1 MCKTTKVKKTVLKEK
16 ISILG
21 CGWLGKPLAITL
33 MKQGFAIK
41 GSTTSE
47 AKLSEFKEIGIT
59 PFLIRIDY
67 LTHNIS
73 AFLDSEILIVALP
86 SKDIEG
92 FKNLICHVE
101 KSAIKKVIF
110 ISSTSVYGNSEEV
123 VTEESK
129 TLPSALTTIEML
141 FKNSTHFE
149 TNIIRFAGL
158 FGYNRKPGNFF
169 KTGRKIPNPDG
180 FVNMIHQNDCIQL
193 IEKIIE
199 KNAWNQIFN
208 GCADTHPTRRDFYTK
223 CAFDIGLE
231 NPEFEEVG
239 YLQQKV
245 ISNKKSKKILGL
257 NYQYGDLLKLNY
269 GDI

>member
-1 MCKTTKVKKTVLKEK
+1 MKKKVLKEK

-21 CGWLGKPLAITL
+21 CGWLGRPLAISL
-33 MKQGFAIK
+33 IKKGFTIK

-47 AKLSEFKEIGIT
+47 AKLSEFQEVGIT
-59 PFLIRIDY
+59 PFLISIDY

-73 AFLDSEILIVALP
+73 TFLDSEILIMTLS

-92 FKNLICHVE
+92 FKNLICLIE

-110 ISSTSVYGNSEEV
+110 ISSTSVYDNSDKI
-123 VTEESK
+123 VTEESE
-129 TLPSALTTIEML
+129 TLPIALSTIEML

-149 TNIIRFAGL
+149 TTIIRFAGL

-169 KTGRKIPNPDG
+169 KDGRKIPNPDG
-180 FVNMIHQNDCIQL
+180 FVNMIHQDDCIQL
-193 IEKIIE
+193 IEKVIE

-208 GCADTHPTRRDFYTK
+208 GCADTHPTRKEFYTK
-223 CAFDIGLE
+223 CTLDIGLKL
-231 NPEFEEVG
+231 PEFEEVVQ
-239 YLQQKV
+239 LQKKI
-245 ISNKKSKKILGL
+245 ISNKKSKEILGL

-269 GDI
+269 GTL

>member
-1 MCKTTKVKKTVLKEK
+1 LKEK

-21 CGWLGKPLAITL
+21 CGWLGKPLAVSL
-33 MKQGFAIK
+33 MEKGFTVK

-47 AKLSEFKEIGIT
+47 EKLGEFQEIGIT
-59 PFLIRIDY
+59 PFVINIDY

-92 FKNLICHVE
+92 FKNLICHIE
-101 KSAIKKVIF
+101 KSPVKKVIF
-110 ISSTSVYGNSEEV
+110 ISSTSVYENSNELI
-123 VTEESK
+123 TEESE
-129 TLPSALTTIEML
+129 TLPFALKTIEML

-149 TNIIRFAGL
+149 TTIVRFAGL

-169 KTGRKIPNPDG
+169 KDGRKIPNPEG
-180 FVNMIHQNDCIQL
+180 SVNMIHQDDCIQL

-199 KNAWNQIFN
+199 KNAWNEVFN

-223 CAFDIGLE
+223 CTLDIGLE
-231 NPEFEEVG
+231 FPDFEEDTEIQ
-239 YLQQKV
+239 YKI
-245 ISNKKSKKILGL
+245 ISNKKSKEILDFK
-257 NYQYGDLLKLNY
+257 YQFSDLLKLNY
-269 GDI
+269 NKL

>member
-1 MCKTTKVKKTVLKEK
+1 MQYTTLKEK

-21 CGWLGKPLAITL
+21 CGWLGKPLATSL
-33 MKQGFAIK
+33 MKQGFSIK

-47 AKLSEFKEIGIT
+47 AKFSEFQEIGIT
-59 PFLIRIDY
+59 PFLISIDY

-73 AFLDSEILIVALP
+73 AFLDSKILIVALP

-92 FKNLICHVE
+92 FKNLICLIE
-101 KSAIKKVIF
+101 KSIVKKVIF
-110 ISSTSVYGNSEEV
+110 ISSTSVYGNSNEI
-123 VTEESK
+123 VTEESE

-149 TNIIRFAGL
+149 TTIIRFAGL

-169 KTGRKIPNPDG
+169 KDGRKIPNPDG
-180 FVNMIHQNDCIQL
+180 FVNMIHQDDCIQL
-193 IEKIIE
+193 IEKVIE

-208 GCADTHPTRRDFYTK
+208 GCADTHPTRKDFYIK
-223 CAFDIGLE
+223 CALDIRLKL
-231 NPEFEEVG
+231 PEFEGVG
-239 YLQQKV
+239 QINIKI
-245 ISNKKSKKILGL
+245 ISNKKSKEILGL

-269 GDI
+269 ATS

>member
-1 MCKTTKVKKTVLKEK
+1 MQYEAMKEK

-21 CGWLGKPLAITL
+21 CGWLGKPLAISLIKKGITV
-33 MKQGFAIK
+33 K

-59 PFLIRIDY
+59 PFLISLDY
-67 LTHNIS
+67 LTHNIPV
-73 AFLDSEILIVALP
+73 FLDSEILIVALP

-92 FKNLICHVE
+92 FKNVICHIE

-123 VTEESK
+123 VTEASE

-149 TNIIRFAGL
+149 TTFIRFSGL
-158 FGYNRKPGNFF
+158 FGYNRKPGKFF
-169 KTGRKIPNPDG
+169 KDGRKIPNPEG
-180 FVNMIHQNDCIQL
+180 FVNMIHQDDCIQL
-193 IEKIIE
+193 IEKVIE

-208 GCADTHPTRRDFYTK
+208 GCADTHPSRRDFYTK
-223 CAFDIGLE
+223 CSLDIGLKS
-231 NPEFEEVG
+231 PEFEEVR
-239 YLQQKV
+239 QISQKV
-245 ISNKKSKKILGL
+245 ISNKKSKEYLDFK
-257 NYQYGDLLKLNY
+257 YKYGDLLALNY
-269 GDI
+269 AKI

>member
-1 MCKTTKVKKTVLKEK
+1 MQYTAMKDK

-21 CGWLGKPLAITL
+21 CGWLGKPLAVSL
-33 MKQGFAIK
+33 MKKGFTVK

-47 AKLSEFKEIGIT
+47 EKLGEFQEIGIT
-59 PFLIRIDY
+59 PFVISIDY

-92 FKNLICHVE
+92 FKNLICHIE
-101 KSAIKKVIF
+101 KSPVKKVIF
-110 ISSTSVYGNSEEV
+110 ISSTSVYGNSNEMI
-123 VTEESK
+123 TEESE
-129 TLPSALTTIEML
+129 TLPSALATIEML

-149 TNIIRFAGL
+149 TTVIRFAGL

-169 KTGRKIPNPDG
+169 KDGRKIPNPEG
-180 FVNMIHQNDCIQL
+180 FVNMIHQDDCIQL

-208 GCADTHPTRRDFYTK
+208 GCADTHPTRKEFYTK
-223 CAFDIGLE
+223 CTLAIGLK

-239 YLQQKV
+239 QVIQKV
-245 ISNKKSKKILGL
+245 ISNKKSKEYLDFEYK
-257 NYQYGDLLKLNY
+257 YGDLLALNY
-269 GDI
+269 GTL